1 MCIRALV
8 AAACVQYMCVSMLWL
23 KSKATGQRRPRSR
36 RGQRKIHARPSA
48 SDRIPGRKDRVA
60 EGRVVRPTVLIRA
73 PARGGIVRRSR
84 EPPHARLNDLGSILG
99 HRGEHHSVAAAA
111 HRL

>member
-1 MCIRALV
+1 MCIRALD
-8 AAACVQYMCVSMLWL
+8 AAACVQYMRVDALAQVQGTRPT
-23 KSKATGQRRPRSR
+23 KAPVTPRPE
-36 RGQRKIHARPSA
+36 KIHARPSA

-84 EPPHARLNDLGSILG
+84 EPPHARLNDLGTFLG
-99 HRGEHHSVAAAA
+99 HRGEHRSVAAAA